1 MADDK
6 KQNVTLTDD
15 EMVTSPKLS
24 RRLLIAGA
32 GVALGAA
39 TLGGTRAFADDTGKD
54 AEKDPEMDKGGP
66 EEKDPGADATKD
78 AEMDKGGE
86 EGKDEG
92 NDEEMSEKD
101 SD

>member
-1 MADDK
+1 MSDDK
-6 KQNVTLTDD
+6 KRSETLSDD
-15 EMVTSPKLS
+15 DMLTSPKLS

-39 TLGGTRAFADDTGKD
+39 TLGSKSAFADDTGKD
-54 AEKDPEMDKGGP
+54 AEMDKGGS
-66 EEKDPGADATKD
+66 EEKDDGKD
-78 AEMDKGGE
+78 DEKDDEKDEGGE
-86 EGKDEG
+86 EEKDEG